1 MNIRY
6 ISNIFRGE
14 NLWDFWCVCPVY
26 ASVHAY
32 ARDNMRVWSPSES
45 LKCMRNI

>member
-14 NLWDFWCVCPVY
+14 NLWNFWCVCPVGKEKNV
-26 ASVHAY
+26 ST
-32 ARDNMRVWSPSES
+32 RE
-45 LKCMRNI
+45 

>member
-14 NLWDFWCVCPVY
+14 NLWDFWCVCPALAKKNY
-26 ASVHAY
+26 YPHGDKLFLSQG
-32 ARDNMRVWSPSES
+32 
-45 LKCMRNI
+45 